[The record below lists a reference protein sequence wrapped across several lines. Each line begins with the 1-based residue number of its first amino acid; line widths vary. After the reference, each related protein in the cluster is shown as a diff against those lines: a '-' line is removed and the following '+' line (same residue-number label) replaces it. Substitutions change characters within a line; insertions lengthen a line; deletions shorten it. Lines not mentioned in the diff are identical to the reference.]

1 MKYFGTDGFRGEANV
16 SLNVVHAYKVGRF
29 LGNYYK
35 KNSGKKEKIVIGKD
49 TRCSGDM
56 FESALCAGITASGTD
71 VYLMGV
77 IPTPGVSYITRTCGF
92 ACGVM
97 ISASHNPYH
106 DNGLKVID
114 CNGHKLSA
122 DIEEKIEEYIDMTED
137 VLPFATDG
145 NIGRVID
152 YKEGREAYAQSLVS
166 LCEESFEGIKVALDC
181 SNGSASTV
189 AKDIFEKLGA
199 TVTVINDKPDGININ
214 DKCGSTHVEG
224 LMEYVKESGADVGFA
239 FDGDADRCHG
249 VDELG
254 NMLDGDIIMYIC
266 GCYLKEAGELDN
278 DTVVTTVMSN
288 LGLYKAFDKKN
299 IKYEKTAVGDKYVYE
314 NMCKYGHRLGG
325 EKSGHI
331 IFSKYATTGDGILTA
346 LMMMK
351 VIKKYG
357 VKVSKLY
364 EDLTISVQLLQ
375 NVRVKD
381 KDMAL
386 NDADIIKMSEEIDEK
401 LGSNGRLLLRK
412 SGTEPV
418 IRVMVE
424 AESDDICLENVK
436 KITDILEKNGHI
448 V

>member
-1 MKYFGTDGFRGEANV
+1 
-16 SLNVVHAYKVGRF
+16 
-29 LGNYYK
+29 
-35 KNSGKKEKIVIGKD
+35 
-49 TRCSGDM
+49 
-56 FESALCAGITASGTD
+56 
-71 VYLMGV
+71 
-77 IPTPGVSYITRTCGF
+77 
-92 ACGVM
+92 
-97 ISASHNPYH
+97 
-106 DNGLKVID
+106 
-114 CNGHKLSA
+114 
-122 DIEEKIEEYIDMTED
+122 
-137 VLPFATDG
+137 
-145 NIGRVID
+145 
-152 YKEGREAYAQSLVS
+152 
-166 LCEESFEGIKVALDC
+166 
-181 SNGSASTV
+181 
-189 AKDIFEKLGA
+189 
-199 TVTVINDKPDGININ
+199 
-214 DKCGSTHVEG
+214 
-224 LMEYVKESGADVGFA
+224 
-239 FDGDADRCHG
+239 
-249 VDELG
+249 
-254 NMLDGDIIMYIC
+254 
-266 GCYLKEAGELDN
+266 
-278 DTVVTTVMSN
+278 
-288 LGLYKAFDKKN
+288 
-299 IKYEKTAVGDKYVYE
+299 
-314 NMCKYGHRLGG
+314 MCKYGHRLGG

-364 EDLTISVQLLQ
+364 EDLTIYPQLLQ

>member
-1 MKYFGTDGFRGEANV
+1 
-16 SLNVVHAYKVGRF
+16 
-29 LGNYYK
+29 
-35 KNSGKKEKIVIGKD
+35 
-49 TRCSGDM
+49 
-56 FESALCAGITASGTD
+56 
-71 VYLMGV
+71 
-77 IPTPGVSYITRTCGF
+77 
-92 ACGVM
+92 
-97 ISASHNPYH
+97 
-106 DNGLKVID
+106 
-114 CNGHKLSA
+114 
-122 DIEEKIEEYIDMTED
+122 
-137 VLPFATDG
+137 
-145 NIGRVID
+145 
-152 YKEGREAYAQSLVS
+152 
-166 LCEESFEGIKVALDC
+166 
-181 SNGSASTV
+181 
-189 AKDIFEKLGA
+189 
-199 TVTVINDKPDGININ
+199 
-214 DKCGSTHVEG
+214 
-224 LMEYVKESGADVGFA
+224 
-239 FDGDADRCHG
+239 
-249 VDELG
+249 
-254 NMLDGDIIMYIC
+254 MLDGDIIMYIC

-364 EDLTISVQLLQ
+364 EDLTIYPQLLQ